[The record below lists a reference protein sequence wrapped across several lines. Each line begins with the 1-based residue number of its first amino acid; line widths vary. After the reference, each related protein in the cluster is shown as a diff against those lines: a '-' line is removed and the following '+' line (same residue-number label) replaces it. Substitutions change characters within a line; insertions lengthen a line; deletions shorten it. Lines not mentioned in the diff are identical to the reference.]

1 MSIIEKYFK
10 MICEIQYYNKIKVII
25 KDCCSEEVEN
35 LCKYKHIIFAKYC
48 DKNSYN
54 KKLVNLYKN
63 SIDDFKNND
72 DLKRMK
78 NEREGYRPSIWI
90 LNIISNNDNED
101 IVQVGSNKNIFS
113 SFENDIGPAITAI
126 INKNSSN
133 KYYALTNM
141 NEIETIS
148 FHELDVNTFLKNF
161 VRICMDNN
169 IWGDFDSQV
178 QYLLEYNQESNAMQ
192 YAINT
197 SKDLLFRG
205 CIEGLIA
212 CISEKKCNKSYWKWS
227 ESPDGIDGWF
237 YNYFKEKLIHIDII
251 EKLENEE

>member
-1 MSIIEKYFK
+1 
-10 MICEIQYYNKIKVII
+10 
-25 KDCCSEEVEN
+25 
-35 LCKYKHIIFAKYC
+35 
-48 DKNSYN
+48 
-54 KKLVNLYKN
+54 
-63 SIDDFKNND
+63 
-72 DLKRMK
+72 
-78 NEREGYRPSIWI
+78 
-90 LNIISNNDNED
+90 
-101 IVQVGSNKNIFS
+101 
-113 SFENDIGPAITAI
+113 
-126 INKNSSN
+126 
-133 KYYALTNM
+133 M